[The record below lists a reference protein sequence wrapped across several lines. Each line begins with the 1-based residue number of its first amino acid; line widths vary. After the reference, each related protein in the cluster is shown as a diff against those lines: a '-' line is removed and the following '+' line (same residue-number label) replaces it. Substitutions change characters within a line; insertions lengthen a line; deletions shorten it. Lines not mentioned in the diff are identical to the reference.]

1 MTDVECIVVGA
12 GIAGLAAA
20 ATLRSQGRAVIVL
33 EAGARAGGSAWSER
47 IDGHLVERGPNTFR
61 VAPAMDEFAR
71 EQGLSPLL
79 LKALPASGERF
90 LVRGG
95 RLLAVPMGFV
105 AFARTPLL
113 TRGGKLRLLAEP
125 FVRGGDASGESVAEF
140 ATRRFGGEARDA
152 LIAPFLTGVY
162 AGDEHQLGAEAVF
175 PSLVAAERRSGSVVR
190 GLLAQ
195 AFRGGPKARAG
206 TWSGAAGISS
216 LTDALAAPLG
226 DALRLSA
233 QASAIAFED
242 GAYRV
247 EIETESGTQ
256 TLRSKALVLALPADP
271 ASRLLGALDAEAAK
285 ALGSIESA
293 PVASVALSVASDA
306 TRVPVRGFGYLVPR
320 GEGEVLL
327 GCLFSSRLFAG
338 RAPAGRELLTL
349 LAAGRRKPA
358 AIDWSDDQL
367 VAALLAEVDAV
378 LGLREAPRV
387 LSITRWA
394 RAVAQPGRDHPRL
407 VEGVRARLAR
417 FPRLALGG
425 AHLDGVAF
433 GEALAS
439 GARAARQVMEER

>member
-20 ATLRSQGRAVIVL
+20 ATLHSQGHAVIVL

-105 AFARTPLL
+105 AFGRTPLL

-233 QASAIAFED
+233 RASAIAFED

-247 EIETESGTQ
+247 EIETESGAQ

-293 PVASVALSVASDA
+293 PVASVALSVASRA

-358 AIDWSDDQL
+358 AIGWSDDQL
-367 VAALLAEVDAV
+367 LAALLAEVDAV

-387 LSITRWA
+387 LSITRWP

-407 VEGVRARLAR
+407 VEGARARLAR
-417 FPRLALGG
+417 FPRLALAG